1 MKLALDSRS
10 HSVRRCA
17 RAAVLAAAVLAAGCG
32 KGVTRPIVI
41 PPLSRVVIAQGG
53 DTTVVA
59 DTLLVGGTLQ
69 FTATAFD
76 TGGSP
81 VPGAPLRW
89 SSIEPAIF
97 GVTSGGRVTGLGEGQ
112 ALLVVE
118 ISGVVDSVS
127 LLVLPGSVGWFAQVS
142 NSTGQ
147 LNGVFFDRDGR
158 HGWAVGD
165 GGEILATA
173 DAGENWARQVS
184 NTLFNLNS
192 VWFTDADSGWAVGNS
207 GMALHTMD
215 GGANWTPM
223 PTGASEN
230 LTDVFFAYPDTG
242 WAVGSSGAILRTFD
256 WGATWTKQNPTSFIL
271 HSVSFAGTLRG
282 WAVGDNGT
290 LLGTIDRGLTWTIE
304 PPVTSL
310 SLRGVARRDEFVAF
324 AAGQQGVVPRTRNVA
339 GLPVW
344 ELQNTGASNQL
355 EGVFAP
361 ADTTVFAVGFN
372 GSGLVLRSGDAGV
385 TWLPQSVPVPTTLRD
400 VYFVDQLRGWAV
412 GDNGRIVHTGSGGRP

>member
-1 MKLALDSRS
+1 MNLAFDSRP
-10 HSVRRCA
+10 HCVWRP
-17 RAAVLAAAVLAAGCG
+17 VVAAALVAATLAAGCG
-32 KGVTRPIVI
+32 KGVTRPIVV
-41 PPLSRVVIAQGG
+41 PPLSRVVIAAGG

-69 FTATAFD
+69 FLATAFD

-81 VPGAPLRW
+81 VPGAPLHW
-89 SSIEPAIF
+89 SSTEPAIF
-97 GVTSGGRVTGLGEGQ
+97 GVTSSGRVTGLGEGQ

-118 ISGVVDSVS
+118 ISGVSDSMS
-127 LLVLPGSVGWFAQVS
+127 LLVLPGSAGWFAQVS
-142 NSTGQ
+142 NSTRQ
-147 LNGVFFDRDGR
+147 LNGVFFVPDGR

-165 GGEILATA
+165 GGEILATT

-184 NTLFNLNS
+184 NTLFNLNA
-192 VWFTDADSGWAVGNS
+192 VWFTDADSGWAVGNA
-207 GMALHTMD
+207 GMAVHTQD
-215 GGANWTPM
+215 GGFTWTPL

-230 LTDVFFAYPDTG
+230 LMDVFFAYPDTG
-242 WAVGSSGAILRTFD
+242 WAVGSSGAILRSFD
-256 WGATWTKQNPTSFIL
+256 WGATWIKQNPTSFIL
-271 HSVSFAGTLRG
+271 HSVSFAGTRRG

-290 LLGTIDRGLTWTIE
+290 ILGTTDRGLNWTIE
-304 PPVTSL
+304 LPVTSL
-310 SLRGVARRDEFVAF
+310 SLRGVWRRDEFVAF

-355 EGVFAP
+355 EGMFAP
-361 ADTTVFAVGFN
+361 RDTTVFAVGFN

-385 TWLPQSVPVPTTLRD
+385 TWSPQSVPLPTMLRD
-400 VYFVDQLRGWAV
+400 VYFVDELRGWAV